1 MGDYINVKYVVDAAL
16 FSAIGLA
23 VFIVSF
29 VVLDLLTPR
38 VNFWRELVE
47 QKNIAVAILLGAC
60 MIGISIII
68 ASAIHG

>member
-1 MGDYINVKYVVDAAL
+1 MGDYINLKYIVDAAV
-16 FSAIGLA
+16 FAAIGLL

-38 VNFWRELVE
+38 VNFWKELVE
-47 QKNIAVAILLGAC
+47 QKNVAVAILLGAC